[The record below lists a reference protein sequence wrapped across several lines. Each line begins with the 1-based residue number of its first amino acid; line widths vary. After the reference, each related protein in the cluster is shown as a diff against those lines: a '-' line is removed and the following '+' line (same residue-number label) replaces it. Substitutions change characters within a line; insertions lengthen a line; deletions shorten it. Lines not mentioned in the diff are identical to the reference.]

1 VKFEDFITNRGI
13 INILPGESVSQ
24 YQVSAGQGRL
34 RRLLIVPIVSALDNA
49 GIDPLQ
55 SANTSCGMTVAP
67 HSFMTSFQV
76 ALSGQNLFAQ
86 PIQYRYNHFLQ
97 EQFGVG
103 ALDGNA
109 QEGLRTGLISEFDF
123 NTSYG
128 YVNVNL
134 SRKLPE
140 ADEIPKAVSISFQ
153 NRSLKRMSYITY
165 LFFEREFQ
173 IDCLSGQIV
182 I

>member
-1 VKFEDFITNRGI
+1 VWGLFTGI
-13 INILPGESVSQ
+13 V
-24 YQVSAGQGRL
+24 
-34 RRLLIVPIVSALDNA
+34 
-49 GIDPLQ
+49 
-55 SANTSCGMTVAP
+55 
-67 HSFMTSFQV
+67 
-76 ALSGQNLFAQ
+76 
-86 PIQYRYNHFLQ
+86 
-97 EQFGVG
+97 
-103 ALDGNA
+103 
-109 QEGLRTGLISEFDF
+109 SEFDF
-123 NTSYG
+123 NTAYG

-173 IDCLSGQIV
+173 IDPLSGQIV